1 MVHGPLNLFIYI
13 PFSGQYRMGYYLLN
27 YKFDYLFFC
36 FVPTLVFLRKKI
48 SNNLLTNKFIRMR
61 VLLAVLFSISILP
74 LKAQKQQIQKPN
86 IIFILTDDQ
95 RFDALGYA
103 GNKFISTPEMDK
115 LAKEGTYF
123 KNAMVTTPI
132 CAASRASI
140 LTGLYERTH
149 SFNFQTGNIRASYM
163 KASYPTILKDN
174 GYKTSFYGKYG
185 VKYDELEKQF
195 DEFESYDRDNDY
207 NDRRGYYYKTLG
219 KDTVHLTRYT
229 GQKAIDYI
237 SKAKTDTPFCLSLSF
252 SAPHAHDSAED
263 QYFWQQESD
272 ALLQNMNM
280 PEAELG
286 EDKYFEAQPKI
297 VRDGFNRLRWT
308 WRYDTPEKYQHSV
321 KGYYRMISGIDRE
334 IKKIRTEL
342 KKKGLD
348 KNTVI
353 ILMGDNGYFLGERQ
367 LAGKWLLY
375 DNSVRVPLIV
385 FDPRLKNQKDSDV
398 LALNIDVPATIL
410 DLAGIEQ
417 PKTWQGKSLMPIASK
432 ATKNF
437 ERDTVL
443 IEHIWEFKDIPPSE
457 GVRTKDWKY
466 FRYVNDQSFEELYNL
481 KDDPKEINNLAKDSK
496 YIEKLKTFR
505 NKTSSLILELSDD
518 YSKGPSDLI
527 VEWIRNTEGVTII
540 DSKPEYGWVVPNTAV
555 SQSAYQILVAS
566 SEENINNNIG
576 DIWDSKQMRTNASSE
591 IEHEGAPL
599 KSGAMYYWKARIWD
613 QNNRL
618 SRYSNSQLFT
628 MGNSKASITTPNSFQ
643 IDKIKPTK
651 FEKRGETYF
660 IDFGKAAFATI
671 DFTYNAKT
679 NHTLTFRIG
688 EQLEGGN
695 ININPAKRSHIR
707 YQEIEVP
714 VNVGQTNY
722 QLPIKTDERNTRPGK
737 ALPLPESFPVLMPF
751 RYAEVDGAKEALTLE
766 NFTQLAYHSY
776 WEEDASS
783 FKSSDDILN
792 QIWDLCKYS
801 IKATTFNG
809 LYVDG
814 DRERIPYEAD
824 AYLNQLSHYTT
835 DREYAIARQTIEYFM
850 EHPTWPTEWQ
860 QHVALMFYADY
871 MYTGNTELIEKYY
884 EQLKYKTLYELA
896 NNDGLITSTKMTPE
910 LMANLGFSKDL
921 KETFRDIVD
930 WPSAGWGGD
939 PNNKGERDGYVFK
952 DYNTVVNAFYYQNM
966 KIMSEFASALGKTQE
981 SIDFEL
987 RALKAKKAVNEQ
999 LFDVKRGIYVD
1010 GIGTD
1015 HAALHANMLP
1025 LAFNMVPDEHIKSVV
1040 EHVKSRGMA
1049 CSVYGS
1055 QYLMDGL
1062 YNAGAADY
1070 ALDLLTDTSDR
1081 SWYNMIRIGST
1092 ITLEAW
1098 DLKYKNNLDWNHAWG
1113 AVPAN
1118 VIPRGLWGIQP
1129 KTPGFGVATIK
1140 PQMSD
1145 LKNSSIEVPTIKGS
1159 IKGTYTYKSQRLQ
1172 VFEIE
1177 IPANMVA
1184 EFEITP
1190 SPGRKLIH
1198 NGSKVTA
1205 AFDSVRLESGKHEIK
1220 LIINSF

>member
-1 MVHGPLNLFIYI
+1 MADNLFIGMRI
-13 PFSGQYRMGYYLLN
+13 LLVTI
-27 YKFDYLFFC
+27 LFVC
-36 FVPTLVFLRKKI
+36 I
-48 SNNLLTNKFIRMR
+48 I
-61 VLLAVLFSISILP
+61 P
-74 LKAQKQQIQKPN
+74 LKAQQEERSQKPN

-95 RFDALGYA
+95 RFDGLGYA
-103 GNKFISTPEMDK
+103 GNKLISTPEMDK
-115 LAKEGTYF
+115 LARDGTYF
-123 KNAMVTTPI
+123 ENAMVTTPI

-149 SFNFQTGNIRASYM
+149 NYNFQTGNIRESYM
-163 KASYPTILKDN
+163 IDSYPSILKES
-174 GYKTSFYGKYG
+174 GYRTAFYGKYG
-185 VKYDELEKQF
+185 VRYDDLDKQF
-195 DEFESYDRDNDY
+195 DDYESYDRNNAY
-207 NDRRGYYYKTLG
+207 KDRRGYYYKTLG
-219 KDTVHLTRYT
+219 TDTVHLTRYT
-229 GQKAIDYI
+229 GQKALNFIADVQPNE
-237 SKAKTDTPFCLSLSF
+237 PFCLSLSF

-272 ALLQNMNM
+272 ALLQNIHM
-280 PEAELG
+280 PGPELG

-308 WRYDTPEKYQHSV
+308 WRYNTAEKYQHSV

-334 IKKIRTEL
+334 IAKIRSEL
-342 KKKGLD
+342 RKKGLD

-375 DNSVRVPLIV
+375 DNSIRVPLII
-385 FDPRLKNQKDSDV
+385 FDPRQKKQKDSKA

-410 DLAGIEQ
+410 DLAGINQ
-417 PKTWQGKSLMPIASK
+417 PKAWQGKSLMPIAENS
-432 ATKNF
+432 TKNLG
-437 ERDTVL
+437 RDTVL
-443 IEHIWEFKDIPPSE
+443 IEHIWEFENISPSE
-457 GVRTKDWKY
+457 GIRTKDWKY
-466 FRYVNDQSFEELYNL
+466 FRYVNDQFIEELYNL
-481 KDDPKEINNLAKDSK
+481 KNDPKEINNLATDPK
-496 YIEKLKTFR
+496 YIEKLKAFR
-505 NKTSSLILELSDD
+505 EKTNRLTLELSDD
-518 YSKGPSDLI
+518 YSAGPGDLI

-540 DSKPEYGWVVPNTAV
+540 DPKPEYGWVVPAGAV
-555 SQSAYQILVAS
+555 SQSAYQVLVAS
-566 SEENINNNIG
+566 SEEKINNNIG
-576 DIWDSKQMRTNASSE
+576 DVWDSEQTRTAASSE
-591 IEHEGAPL
+591 IEHGGLPL
-599 KSGAMYYWKARIWD
+599 KAGETYYWKVRIWD
-613 QNNRL
+613 QDNRL
-618 SRYSNSQLFT
+618 SRYSVSRAFT
-628 MGNSKASITTPNSFQ
+628 MGDEKKTITTANSFQ
-643 IDKIKPTK
+643 IEHIAPVA
-651 FEKRGETYF
+651 FENRGDFYF
-660 IDFGKAAFATI
+660 MDFGKAAFATI

-688 EQLEGGN
+688 EQLEGN
-695 ININPAKRSHIR
+695 TINRTPFEKSHIR
-707 YQEIEVP
+707 YQEIQVP
-714 VNVGQTNY
+714 VQPGQTNY
-722 QLPIKTDERNTRPGK
+722 QLPVKADKRNTLPGK
-737 ALPLPESFPVLMPF
+737 ALPLPEGFPVLMPF
-751 RYAEVDGAKEALTLE
+751 RYAEVEGAQEPITAD
-766 NFTQLAYHSY
+766 NFRQLAHFSY
-776 WEEDASS
+776 WEEDRSS
-783 FKSSDDILN
+783 FKSSDNILN
-792 QIWDLCKYS
+792 QVWDLCRYS

-871 MYTGNTELIEKYY
+871 MYTGNTELIKKYY
-884 EQLKYKTLYELA
+884 EPLKYKTLYELA
-896 NNDGLITSTKMTPE
+896 NEDGLISSTKMTPE
-910 LMANLGFSKDL
+910 LLAKLGFPKTM
-921 KETFRDIVD
+921 KTTFRDIVD

-939 PNNKGERDGYVFK
+939 PSNKGERDAYIFK
-952 DYNTVVNAFYYQNM
+952 DYNTVVNAFYYRNM
-966 KIMSEFASALGKTQE
+966 VIMAEFARVLGKTRE
-981 SIDFEL
+981 ALDFEL

-999 LFDVKRGIYVD
+999 MFDTQRGVYVD

-1025 LAFNMVPDEHIKSVV
+1025 LAFNMVPEQHIKSVV

-1129 KTPGFGVATIK
+1129 KTPGFGIASIK
-1140 PQMSD
+1140 PQMGD
-1145 LKNSSIEVPTIKGS
+1145 LKNCSIKVPTIKGS
-1159 IKGTYTYKSQRLQ
+1159 ILAEYTYKNPRLQ
-1172 VFEIE
+1172 LYTIV

-1184 EFEITP
+1184 EFEIAP
-1190 SPGRKLIH
+1190 SPGKELIH
-1198 NGSKVTA
+1198 NGKKVSP
-1205 AFDSVRLESGKHEIK
+1205 AFGSVRLDPGKHEIK
-1220 LIINSF
+1220 LVVNSF